1 MLKHIVMWKFK
12 DAEGKTKDENIEIV
26 KNGLEALPPMISH
39 IKKLTFLKNQVEC
52 ERNFDALLVVE
63 TENEEELQ
71 KYKVHPEHKKVA
83 AYVAKVTEGRGA
95 VDIYE
100 QAKKRASDDVRFLLF
115 ILRKDTTAIILSV
128 KVMNFTQF
136 D

>member
-26 KNGLEALPPMISH
+26 KKGLEALPEKVSH

-63 TENEEELQ
+63 TENEEELE
-71 KYKVHPEHKKVA
+71 KYKTHPEHKTVA
-83 AYVAKVTEGRGA
+83 SYVAKVTENRGA
-95 VDIYE
+95 VDIRE
-100 QAKKRASDDVRFLLF
+100 
-115 ILRKDTTAIILSV
+115 
-128 KVMNFTQF
+128 
-136 D
+136 